1 MPRKKKEE
9 ILEPLAVESPAVRTR
24 TRKKTV
30 IEEPDLRESVEKSV
44 DYVDKIS
51 SSKTRTRKMDSVGEK
66 AVDVLGTNIPLEQ
79 NTPRLT
85 ILTDKV
91 DVRYG
96 MLLKYFPKDGEL
108 RIPSG
113 TCDTSYYVAANKHIT
128 KIHFPKT
135 METIGHGSFFHCEDL
150 TSLELGENITSIS
163 AMAFSEC
170 KGLCDVVLNPGL
182 KEIGR
187 KAFAGCKSLNAIVI
201 PKSVTY
207 IGPEAFKDCEN
218 LVAVRMPSK
227 TQLHETAFVNCHLDL
242 KFEYY

>member
-9 ILEPLAVESPAVRTR
+9 VIAPETAVPSTKTR
-24 TRKKTV
+24 TRKKTT
-30 IEEPDLRESVEKSV
+30 EEAPIVEVAVDKVV
-44 DYVDKIS
+44 DYVDNVDKF
-51 SSKTRTRKMDSVGEK
+51 KTRSKKVLEKVEQSVG
-66 AVDVLGTNIPLEQ
+66 DLR
-79 NTPRLT
+79 TPSSAPPISRLT

-108 RIPSG
+108 HIPSG
-113 TCDTSYYVAANKHIT
+113 TCDTGYYVAANKHIT
-128 KIHFPKT
+128 QVHFPKS

-150 TSLELGENITSIS
+150 TSITLGENITSIA

-170 KGLCDVVLNPGL
+170 KGLCEVVLNPGL

-187 KAFAGCKSLNAIVI
+187 KAFAGCKSLSAIVI

-218 LVAVRMPSK
+218 LAVVRMPSK

>member
-9 ILEPLAVESPAVRTR
+9 VVEPEVAIPSAKTK
-24 TRKKTV
+24 TRKKTTEQSSV
-30 IEEPDLRESVEKSV
+30 IEMTVDKVV
-44 DYVDKIS
+44 DYVDNVDK
-51 SSKTRTRKMDSVGEK
+51 SKVRGKKTQGKVEQAATDFCTPVSV
-66 AVDVLGTNIPLEQ
+66 
-79 NTPRLT
+79 TPVSRLT

-108 RIPSG
+108 HIPNG
-113 TCDTSYYVAANKHIT
+113 TCDTGYYVAANKHIT
-128 KIHFPKT
+128 QIYFPKS

-150 TSLELGENITSIS
+150 TSITLGENITSIA

-170 KGLCDVVLNPGL
+170 KGLCEVVLNSGL

-187 KAFAGCKSLNAIVI
+187 KAFAGCKSLSAIVI
-201 PKSVTY
+201 PKSVEH

-218 LVAVRMPSK
+218 LTTVRMPSK

>member
-9 ILEPLAVESPAVRTR
+9 VLESEIIETPVVKSR
-24 TRKKTV
+24 TRKKNIT
-30 IEEPDLRESVEKSV
+30 EESISAPLVDKSV
-44 DYVDKIS
+44 NYVDKIANTE
-51 SSKTRTRKMDSVGEK
+51 SKRKKIVDCSVDNLCKEPTEEK
-66 AVDVLGTNIPLEQ
+66 PL
-79 NTPRLT
+79 PRLT

-113 TCDTSYYVAANKHIT
+113 TCDTGYYVAANKHIT

-170 KGLCDVVLNPGL
+170 KGLCDVVLNSGL

-218 LVAVRMPSK
+218 LIAVRMPSK